1 MQGNYFRA
9 LLWVS
14 SRFLEYFKLLPS
26 QSRAPDLLPESTAR
40 TPAALRPP
48 LHGRHGDTHLPLLP
62 MRLQA
67 VGSCLNPLSLFGKD
81 LCFCKLEAF
90 TVFVTYQ
97 MSLQTIKCDFG
108 WPPAPTPTWELAFH
122 RKLN

>member
-48 LHGRHGDTHLPLLP
+48 LRGRHGDTHLPLLP

-67 VGSCLNPLSLFGKD
+67 VGSCLNPLYLGKICVSANLKRSL
-81 LCFCKLEAF
+81 L
-90 TVFVTYQ
+90 FVTYQ